1 VGKRTVRLRANRFS
15 ARAPWRT
22 LGGVLRSLL
31 TTPGVPRVFAA
42 SLVARLPAATIEL
55 LLVLRVR
62 ELGGSYAAGGIAAGA
77 CALGFAA
84 GAPVVGRA
92 VDARGQTR
100 ILAICTAIT
109 VAALAALALVPAGTP
124 LAVVV
129 ALAGVT
135 GAAHPPLSACMR
147 ALWPRLVPDR
157 GAQHAAYALEA
168 AALELVF
175 VIGPAVVAGVVA
187 ARSPALALALCALLL
202 AGGSAAFAADRASR
216 SWAPTADRPRDL
228 AGALASRG
236 LRTLLVVLVCLG
248 VSFGAIEVSVVAF
261 CGEHGSSST
270 AGLMLGAWGAAS
282 MVGGLVAARRGVGA
296 QPVARLLA
304 LLGALAA
311 ADLLVALAPGPAAL
325 AVAMVVAGAPIAPLF
340 ALVYQL
346 AGDVARAGTA
356 TEAFTWLTTGIGV
369 GLACGTT
376 LAGALAQHGG
386 PHAGFAAAAIAIG
399 LGALVVARVGAGA
412 LPAASGAHCA

>member
-1 VGKRTVRLRANRFS
+1 MLRN
-15 ARAPWRT
+15 
-22 LGGVLRSLL
+22 LL

-62 ELGGSYAAGGIAAGA
+62 DLGGSYAAGGVAAGA
-77 CALGFAA
+77 CALGLAA

-100 ILAICTAIT
+100 VLAICTAIT
-109 VAALAALALVPAGTP
+109 VAALLTLALVPAGTS
-124 LAVVV
+124 LAIVVGLA
-129 ALAGVT
+129 ALT

-157 GAQHAAYALEA
+157 SAQHAAYALES

-187 ARSPALALALCALLL
+187 ARSPALALGLCAVLL
-202 AGGSAAFAADRASR
+202 AGGSAAFSADGASR
-216 SWAPTADRPRDL
+216 SWAPLADRPRGA

-236 LRTLLVVLVCLG
+236 LRMLLAVLVCLG
-248 VSFGAIEVSVVAF
+248 LSFGAIEVSVVAF
-261 CGEHGSSST
+261 CGEHGAPS
-270 AGLMLGAWGAAS
+270 AGGLFLGAWGAAS
-282 MVGGLVAARRGVGA
+282 MVGGLIAARCGTAA

-304 LLGALAA
+304 LLGGLAA
-311 ADLLVALAPGPAAL
+311 ADLLVAAAPVPAAL
-325 AVAMVVAGAPIAPLF
+325 LLAMVAAGVPIAPLF
-340 ALVYQL
+340 AIVYQL
-346 AGDVARAGTA
+346 AGDVAREGTA
-356 TEAFTWLTTGIGV
+356 TEAFTWLSTGIGV

-399 LGALVVARVGAGA
+399 VGALVVARAGGAA
-412 LPAASGAHCA
+412 LQPRRVSC

>member
-1 VGKRTVRLRANRFS
+1 VR
-15 ARAPWRT
+15 
-22 LGGVLRSLL
+22 VLRKLL

-62 ELGGSYAAGGIAAGA
+62 ELGGSYAAGGLAAGA
-77 CALGFAA
+77 CALGLAA

-109 VAALAALALVPAGTP
+109 AGALVALALVPAGTP
-124 LAVVV
+124 LVAVV

-147 ALWPRLVPDR
+147 ALWPRLIRDR
-157 GAQHAAYALEA
+157 TGQHAAYALEA

-175 VIGPAVVAGVVA
+175 VVGPAVVAGVVA
-187 ARSPALALALCALLL
+187 ARSPALALGLCALLL

-216 SWAPTADRPRDL
+216 SWAPAPDRPRDR

-236 LRTLLVVLVCLG
+236 LRTLLAVLTCLG
-248 VSFGAIEVSVVAF
+248 LSFGAIEVSVVAF
-261 CGEHGSSST
+261 CGDHGAES
-270 AGLMLGAWGAAS
+270 AGGFLLGAWGAAS
-282 MVGGLVAARRGVGA
+282 MVGGLIAARHGA
-296 QPVARLLA
+296 GDQPVARLLA

-311 ADLLVALAPGPAAL
+311 ADLLVAAAPVPAAL
-325 AVAMVVAGAPIAPLF
+325 AVAIVIAGAPIAPLF

-346 AGDVARAGTA
+346 AGDVAREGTA
-356 TEAFTWLTTGIGV
+356 TEAFTWLSTGIGV

-386 PHAGFAAAAIAIG
+386 PHAGFAAAAAAIG
-399 LGALVVARVGAGA
+399 VAALVVARAGGGA
-412 LPAASGAHCA
+412 LQPLRACA

>member
-1 VGKRTVRLRANRFS
+1 MLRN
-15 ARAPWRT
+15 
-22 LGGVLRSLL
+22 VL

-77 CALGFAA
+77 CALGLAA
-84 GAPVVGRA
+84 AAPIVGRA

-100 ILAICTAIT
+100 VLAICTALT
-109 VAALAALALVPAGTP
+109 VAALVTLALVPAGTS

-129 ALAGVT
+129 ALAGLT

-147 ALWPRLVPDR
+147 SLWPRLIPDR
-157 GAQHAAYALEA
+157 SAQHAAYALES

-175 VIGPAVVAGVVA
+175 VIGPAVVAGVIA
-187 ARSPALALALCALLL
+187 ARSPALALGLCAVLL
-202 AGGSAAFAADRASR
+202 AGGSAAFAADRSSR
-216 SWAPTADRPRDL
+216 SWAPVPGRPRDA

-248 VSFGAIEVSVVAF
+248 TSFGAIEVSVVAF
-261 CGEHGSSST
+261 CGDHGAPSA
-270 AGLMLGAWGAAS
+270 AGLFLAAWGAAS
-282 MVGGLVAARRGVGA
+282 MVGGLIAARRGAAVEPVG
-296 QPVARLLA
+296 RLLA
-304 LLGALAA
+304 LLGGLAA
-311 ADLLVALAPGPAAL
+311 ADLLVTAAPVPAAL
-325 AVAMVVAGAPIAPLF
+325 ALAMVVAGAPIAPLF

-346 AGDVARAGTA
+346 AGDVAREGTA
-356 TEAFTWLTTGIGV
+356 TEAFTWLSTGIGV

-376 LAGALAQHGG
+376 LAGTLAQHGG
-386 PHAGFAAAAIAIG
+386 PHAGFAAAAVAIG
-399 LGALVVARVGAGA
+399 LGALVVVRAGGAALQPVRV
-412 LPAASGAHCA
+412 SC